1 LEKVEKGIDE
11 IVKVLYDV
19 LTEYY
24 EKNNEE
30 PIKYYDYVI
39 DTSSFSN
46 TVENMFYCS
55 FLVRDGRAH
64 IDLGKVNTFFVVY
77 FYILF
82 LDRKGEPYIKP
93 IKKRQLKAFREEG
106 GVNSQIISVIT
117 IPEWEVI

>member
-64 IDLGKVNTFFVVY
+64 IDLGKVNTFFCGIFLY
-77 FYILF
+77 FV
-82 LDRKGEPYIKP
+82 
-93 IKKRQLKAFREEG
+93 FR
-106 GVNSQIISVIT
+106 
-117 IPEWEVI
+117 